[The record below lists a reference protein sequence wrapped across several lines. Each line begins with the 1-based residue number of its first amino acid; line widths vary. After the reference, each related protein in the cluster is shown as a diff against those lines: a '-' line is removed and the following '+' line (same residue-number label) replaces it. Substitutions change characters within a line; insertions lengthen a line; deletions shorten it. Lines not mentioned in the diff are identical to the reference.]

1 MSKEASVAPK
11 ERVNIVYRPADG
23 EGREDVEL
31 PMKMLV
37 MGDFTG
43 SRDCRLIEER
53 DPIAINKDNFNDV
66 MKYQNISLQFIVPNR
81 LAGKSGEE
89 LGVSLNIEALRD
101 FSPEAIAEQVPELRW
116 LLELRDA
123 MRSLKS
129 PLANVPD
136 FRRKIN
142 ELITDDTTR
151 ARLVAEIGISE
162 VKEA

>member
-11 ERVNIVYRPADG
+11 ERVNIIYRPADG

-43 SRDCRLIEER
+43 AQDDRPMEMR

-66 MKYQNISLQFIVPNR
+66 MKAQNISLQFNVPNR
-81 LAGKSGEE
+81 LVGNREDE
-89 LGVSLNIEALRD
+89 LGVRFNIESLRD
-101 FSPEAIAEQVPELRW
+101 LSPDAIAEQVPELRW

-123 MRSLKS
+123 MRSLKG

-136 FRRKIN
+136 FRRKIQ
-142 ELITDDTTR
+142 EMITDDTTR
-151 ARLVAEIGISE
+151 AKLVVEIGMAE